1 MPQRIYRALI
11 VDDEEAIRETLSRAM
26 AARSFWC
33 ETAADGLEAL
43 QKYRQS
49 RHDLVVTDLRM
60 PRMHGYALTLE
71 LLKDATP
78 PHIVILTA
86 VAEPMLVK
94 DLLSR
99 GVDDVVSKPI
109 DARVLATKMSSIFE
123 RQIWRDELVAADR
136 NLSPDAGHTLI
147 AKIEGQLEQMSAS
160 LPESIEEVF
169 QTAHDT
175 LAEPPQ
181 AVLNFLERNFE
192 EPGAG
197 GDRRKTSRVS
207 LLATVVGVPVNR
219 QFEPCGEAFKAAAR
233 DVSQGGMSMLHT
245 RAISSEHVALRWQS
259 LASKN
264 SFIKVVMQVV
274 RCRPMGPFYELAGQ
288 FIMREATAGAA
299 EAGSVQ

>member
-1 MPQRIYRALI
+1 MQRIYRALI
-11 VDDEEAIRETLSRAM
+11 VDDEESIRDAVSRAM

-33 ETAADGLEAL
+33 ETAADGYEAL

-60 PRMHGYALTLE
+60 PKMHGYALTLE
-71 LLKDATP
+71 LLKDAQP
-78 PHIVILTA
+78 PHIVVLTG

-123 RQIWRDELVAADR
+123 RQLWRDEMVAANRDYHAG
-136 NLSPDAGHTLI
+136 AGHTLI
-147 AKIEGQLEQMSAS
+147 AKIEGGLEMLS
-160 LPESIEEVF
+160 LCVSDSLENMF
-169 QTAHDT
+169 RAAQDQ

-181 AVLNFLERNFE
+181 AMLNFLERNFE

-197 GDRRKTSRVS
+197 GERRKSDRVS
-207 LLATVVGVPVNR
+207 LLATVIAIPVNR
-219 QFEPCGEAFKAAAR
+219 QFEPAGEPFKGAAR
-233 DVSQGGMSMLHT
+233 DVSQGGMSLLHT
-245 RAISSEHVALRWQS
+245 RAISSEYVALRWQS

-264 SFIKVVMQVV
+264 SFIKVVMKLT
-274 RCRPMGPFYELAGQ
+274 RCRPMGPFYEVAGQ
-288 FIMREATAGAA
+288 FVMRD
-299 EAGSVQ
+299 

>member
-1 MPQRIYRALI
+1 MQQRIYRALI
-11 VDDEEAIRETLSRAM
+11 VDDEEAIRETVSRAM

-33 ETAADGLEAL
+33 ETACDGMEAL

-78 PHIVILTA
+78 PHIVILTG

-123 RQIWRDELVAADR
+123 RQIWRDEMVAANR
-136 NLSPDAGHTLI
+136 NYYAGAGHTLI
-147 AKIEGQLEQMSAS
+147 AKIEGQLELLSLCLSEAMDAQFQSAH
-160 LPESIEEVF
+160 E
-169 QTAHDT
+169 T

-181 AVLNFLERNFE
+181 AMLNFLERNFE
-192 EPGAG
+192 EPGKG
-197 GDRRKTSRVS
+197 GERRKTDRVS
-207 LLATVVGVPVNR
+207 LLATVVAMPVNR
-219 QFEPCGEAFKAAAR
+219 DFEPCGEPFKAAAR
-233 DVSQGGMSMLHT
+233 DVSQGGISMLHT
-245 RAISSEHVALRWQS
+245 RAISSEYIALRWQS
-259 LASKN
+259 LATKN
-264 SFIKVVMQVV
+264 SFIKVVMKLV
-274 RCRPMGPFYELAGQ
+274 RCRPMGPFYELGGQ
-288 FIMREATAGAA
+288 FVMRD
-299 EAGSVQ
+299 

>member
-1 MPQRIYRALI
+1 MQQRIYRALI
-11 VDDEEAIRETLSRAM
+11 VDDEESICDAVSRAM

-33 ETAADGLEAL
+33 ETAGDGLEAL
-43 QKYRQS
+43 HKYRQS

-71 LLKDATP
+71 LLKDAQP
-78 PHIVILTA
+78 PHIVILTG

-123 RQIWRDELVAADR
+123 RQIWRDEMVAANR
-136 NLSPDAGHTLI
+136 NYIAGAGHTLI
-147 AKIEGQLEQMSAS
+147 AKIESGLEVVTMSVTEN
-160 LPESIEEVF
+160 LEGIF
-169 QTAHDT
+169 QVAQDE

-181 AVLNFLERNFE
+181 AMLNYLERNFE
-192 EPGAG
+192 EPGLKG
-197 GDRRKTSRVS
+197 ERRKADRVS
-207 LLATVVGVPVNR
+207 LLATVVAVPVNAR
-219 QFEPCGEAFKAAAR
+219 FEPVGEAFKAAAR

-245 RAISSEHVALRWQS
+245 RAVSSEYLALRWQS

-264 SFIKVVMQVV
+264 SFIKVVMKLC
-274 RCRPMGPFYELAGQ
+274 RCRPMGPFYEVAGE
-288 FIMREATAGAA
+288 FVMRD
-299 EAGSVQ
+299 

>member
-1 MPQRIYRALI
+1 
-11 VDDEEAIRETLSRAM
+11 
-26 AARSFWC
+26 
-33 ETAADGLEAL
+33 
-43 QKYRQS
+43 
-49 RHDLVVTDLRM
+49 
-60 PRMHGYALTLE
+60 
-71 LLKDATP
+71 LKDATP
-78 PHIVILTA
+78 PHIVVLTG

-123 RQIWRDELVAADR
+123 RQMWRDEMVAANRDYYAG
-136 NLSPDAGHTLI
+136 AGHTLI
-147 AKIEGQLEQMSAS
+147 AKIESQLEVLS
-160 LPESIEEVF
+160 LCVSESLEEIF

-175 LAEPPQ
+175 LSEPPQ
-181 AVLNFLERNFE
+181 AMLNFLERNFE

-197 GDRRKTSRVS
+197 GDRRKTDRVS
-207 LLATVVGVPVNR
+207 LLATVVAVPVTK

-245 RAISSEHVALRWQS
+245 RAISSEYVALRWQS

-264 SFIKVVMQVV
+264 SFIKVVMQLI

-288 FIMREATAGAA
+288 FVMRD
-299 EAGSVQ
+299 